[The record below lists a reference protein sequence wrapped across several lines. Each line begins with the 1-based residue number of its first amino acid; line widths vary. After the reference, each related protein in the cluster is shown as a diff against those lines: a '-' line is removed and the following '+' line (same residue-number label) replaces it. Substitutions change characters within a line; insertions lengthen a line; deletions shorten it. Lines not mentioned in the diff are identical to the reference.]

1 MIAIQRRPDMR
12 HVDMKLRHVDMKLR
26 HVDMKFR
33 ILTICFLFFRPVKL
47 KNKFY

>member
-1 MIAIQRRPDMR
+1 MIAIQYGRDIR
-12 HVDMKLRHVDMKLR
+12 HEDMKLI